1 MYTCTTSVSHNCPH
15 KLTTDSLNYTK
26 YNNTHKNPQ
35 PLVRSIYSWHWHTI
49 IIKEW
54 HTLGLFSSSDFWS
67 SGNLLNLRSKIHLC
81 SCLSSMQ
88 KFLRVRLTIQHLLPQ
103 VILMRKAPPSSS
115 PTTWWK
121 FSCSSSLKHACQT
134 DKSLMRHVN
143 WQNRSINIDTKQAQH
158 GVYNYGYPKLH
169 QNHLFI
175 THWWNCYQVI
185 NILKLKKLE
194 EKRFLLGYYC
204 KI

>member
-1 MYTCTTSVSHNCPH
+1 MLYIL
-15 KLTTDSLNYTK
+15 LTLAY
-26 YNNTHKNPQ
+26 H
-35 PLVRSIYSWHWHTI
+35 
-49 IIKEW
+49 IKDW

-81 SCLSSMQ
+81 SCLSSMK

-143 WQNRSINIDTKQAQH
+143 WQNRSIKYSYKTSIACCVQLRISQTPSKLS
-158 GVYNYGYPKLH
+158 VYYSSVKLLSSD
-169 QNHLFI
+169 QYIEN
-175 THWWNCYQVI
+175 
-185 NILKLKKLE
+185 LKKIR
-194 EKRFLLGYYC
+194 KRKGFYC
-204 KI
+204 KIYADIDLWLTYCCTNAL

>member
-1 MYTCTTSVSHNCPH
+1 MYTCKIFVYHKCPH

-26 YNNTHKNPQ
+26 YYNTHKKPQ

-143 WQNRSINIDTKQAQH
+143 WQNRSIKYWYKASTAWCVQLRISQTPSKSS
-158 GVYNYGYPKLH
+158 VYYSLVKLLSSD
-169 QNHLFI
+169 QYI
-175 THWWNCYQVI
+175 ET
-185 NILKLKKLE
+185 
-194 EKRFLLGYYC
+194 
-204 KI
+204 